1 MYIRVQCSWK
11 STDMILAEM
20 TIWRRAGMVG
30 GAGVVGRAGLMGRAG
45 VVGRT
50 GLVGGA
56 GLVGET
62 GMVGG
67 GSQHLFSPV

>member
-1 MYIRVQCSWK
+1 
-11 STDMILAEM
+11 MILAEM

-30 GAGVVGRAGLMGRAG
+30 GAD

-67 GSQHLFSPV
+67 GPQHLFSPV